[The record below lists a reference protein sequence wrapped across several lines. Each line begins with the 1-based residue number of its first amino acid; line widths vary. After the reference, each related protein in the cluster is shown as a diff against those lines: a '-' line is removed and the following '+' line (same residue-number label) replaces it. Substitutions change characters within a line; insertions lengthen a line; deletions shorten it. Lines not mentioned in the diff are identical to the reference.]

1 MEEKR
6 VGKLCFTLCEITII
20 VGYMYS
26 FIIFVVLV
34 EFNVQFHVFNV
45 WNCTSEAKIDQEPTG
60 KAS

>member
-1 MEEKR
+1 M
-6 VGKLCFTLCEITII
+6 GKLCFTLCEITII

-45 WNCTSEAKIDQEPTG
+45 WNCTSEAKINPKISRQVGDLAFG
-60 KAS
+60 